1 MWATGGCQ
9 DASQP
14 RPALPLSLGLNAWGA
29 HPGLCRIYRGQ
40 SASGQ
45 VATYPQRVAPVLRLR
60 APARAGAASRRAGGR
75 TARGAPPARALRR
88 RWGAPRSAIG
98 KVVGPSAA
106 PSVVTLSFVLMWYGL
121 NVAFNLLNKTIFNY
135 FPFPYTVSAV
145 HVVVGLAYCTLTYLF
160 GAKKASFGRARA
172 PPSSP
177 AWRCGRGC

>member
-1 MWATGGCQ
+1 MPVGHWRSPGCI
-9 DASQP
+9 QP
-14 RPALPLSLGLNAWGA
+14 RPTLPLPSGWTPGQRT
-29 HPGLCRIYRGQ
+29 PGLPH
-40 SASGQ
+40 
-45 VATYPQRVAPVLRLR
+45 PQRPERQRHRTATHPQRAAPALRLR
-60 APARAGAASRRAGGR
+60 ATCRVSAPCSRAGGR
-75 TARGAPPARALRR
+75 TARAAPPARALRR
-88 RWGAPRSAIG
+88 HGGAPRSAIG

-172 PPSSP
+172 RIWARLP
-177 AWRCGRGC
+177 